1 VTRRGVVL
9 GAAAAVGLGVA
20 GVVGVGAAR
29 RLGATRDEA
38 AAELP
43 GDDLLTDAAI
53 VTTRA
58 TTIAAPP
65 AEVWPWLVQ
74 MGYQRGG
81 WYSIDAFERLIGAGD
96 FLTGGSADRIV
107 PELQGLAVGD
117 RVPMNDHLA
126 LVVAAMDA
134 PHTLVLVLPSSP
146 LAWVWTFVLREVGVG
161 PATATRLVIRTRLG
175 ARTPWARPLLAPL
188 EAGHGL
194 MEAVQLV
201 RLRHRVETT
210 AV

>member
-1 VTRRGVVL
+1 VTRRGWVL
-9 GAAAAVGLGVA
+9 GAAAVAGLGVA
-20 GVVGVGAAR
+20 GIGAAR
-29 RLGATRDEA
+29 RLGATRDEVA
-38 AAELP
+38 ADLP
-43 GDDLLTDAAI
+43 GDDLLADAAI

-65 AEVWPWLVQ
+65 AAVWPWLVQ

-81 WYSIDAFERLIGAGD
+81 WYSIDALERLLGAGD

-134 PHTLVLVLPSSP
+134 PHTLVLVLPNAP
-146 LAWVWTFVLREVGVG
+146 LAWVWTFALRELGVDSG
-161 PATATRLVIRTRLG
+161 VATRLVIRTRLG

-188 EAGHGL
+188 EAGHAL

-201 RLRHRVETT
+201 RLRDRVETT
-210 AV
+210 AAV